1 MVSVKDKDIQRII
14 DLLKKNQIGEL
25 EVHDGKQVIKVCSS
39 ASGGAQLMAPVHPSI
54 STTEIPN
61 ISKAKAGRSIKAPL
75 VGTVYLA
82 PSPDAAAFVKVG
94 QTVNKGQVVCLVEA
108 MKTFNHVKSTEAG
121 VIKEICVEDGHAVE
135 FDQPL
140 FVIDDA

>member
-25 EVHDGKQVIKVCSS
+25 EVHDGKQVIKVRSS
-39 ASGGAQLMAPVHPSI
+39 ASGGAQVKAPAHHTTSTPDTPSI
-54 STTEIPN
+54 PRT
-61 ISKAKAGRSIKAPL
+61 KAGRSIKAPL

-82 PSPDAAAFVKVG
+82 PSPDADAFVKVG
-94 QTVNKGQVVCLVEA
+94 QTISKGQVVCLVEA

-121 VIKEICVEDGHAVE
+121 VIKELCVENGHAVE